1 MPHLD
6 ARALDTDPEGMALLR
21 AAIAPEAAAM
31 EAPLQTVSFPF
42 LPAAGLSP
50 ARLRDRMIDAML
62 RLPARRTAPAI

>member
-21 AAIAPEAAAM
+21 RAIAPETAAAFP
-31 EAPLQTVSFPF
+31 APVAPSFPF

-50 ARLRDRMIDAML
+50 LRLRDRMIGAML
-62 RLPARRTAPAI
+62 RLPPARTAAAI